1 MNVFPFSL
9 KRLPSTVCVVLLCGC
24 AAQMPD
30 NASGPAVIAAAKPV
44 AEKPPTA
51 EKRPPVEQP
60 LPPSEVVLKEG
71 IALYNDGNFSA
82 AIRRLTAISDADKP
96 IQIQAYKY
104 AAFSYCVSNRRTL
117 CRQQFDKALKLDPG
131 FDLEP
136 GEKGHPLWGRVF
148 EQAKTR
154 KK

>member
-9 KRLPSTVCVVLLCGC
+9 KQLPSAVCVVLLCAC
-24 AAQMPD
+24 ATQTPD
-30 NASGPAVIAAAKPV
+30 SANDPTVSAAAKPV
-44 AEKPPTA
+44 AEKPAAT
-51 EKRPPVEQP
+51 EKRLPVEKP
-60 LPPSEVVLKEG
+60 LQPSEVALKEG
-71 IALYNDGNFSA
+71 IALYNDGNFA
-82 AIRRLTAISDADKP
+82 AAVRRLNSISDADKP

-104 AAFSYCVSNRRTL
+104 AAFSYCVSDKRTL
-117 CRQQFDKALKLDPG
+117 CRQQFEKALKLDPG

-148 EQAKTR
+148 EQVKKR